1 MVTQWTDFSVSRWT
15 IVWQKPIVFCICVVY
30 MQIFEYFSEIDQ
42 LFEQSTEMVY
52 LKPLLNYFFIITHL
66 KSILMDNLF
75 NYQTFYFKHIKEI
88 LKMCAVNEVFLLF
101 YPRAPFF
108 FLSQLILIKRKIHVH
123 IQNNNEINPIM
134 PVL

>member
-1 MVTQWTDFSVSRWT
+1 MDRLFGFTMNHRAM
-15 IVWQKPIVFCICVVY
+15 QKLIVFCIFVVY
-30 MQIFEYFSEIDQ
+30 LQIFEYFSEIDQ
-42 LFEQSTEMVY
+42 LFEQSTEMFY

-75 NYQTFYFKHIKEI
+75 NYHTFYFKHIKEI
-88 LKMCAVNEVFLLF
+88 LKMCAVNEFFLLF